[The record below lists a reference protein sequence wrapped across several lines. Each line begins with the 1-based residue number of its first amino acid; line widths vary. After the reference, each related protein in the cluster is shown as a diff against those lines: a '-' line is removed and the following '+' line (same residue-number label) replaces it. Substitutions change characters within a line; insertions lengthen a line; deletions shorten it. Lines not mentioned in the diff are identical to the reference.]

1 MPPMPPSSTEVEAR
15 AQAVR
20 RILEYARRNANPVIG
35 LAPEGRDA
43 PIDQPGVLVEPPP
56 GLGRFVLQL
65 TRLGMPISPVG
76 LFEADGRLFIRF
88 GTAYELE
95 NMAGLTSEERDRQAS
110 GEVMVRIANLLP
122 PGLRGVY

>member
-1 MPPMPPSSTEVEAR
+1 MPPSSAEVEAR

-20 RILEYARRNANPVIG
+20 RILEYARRSANPVIG

-76 LFEADGRLFIRF
+76 LFEADGRLCIRF

-95 NMAGLTSEERDRQAS
+95 NMAGLTSEERDLQAS

-122 PGLRGVY
+122 PGLRGGY